1 MARRRRRRSYGAMVR
16 VPGLG
21 FLGQQVN
28 STDVALGAGLGLLGT
43 LVLKGA
49 GNKYLT
55 FLPDAVRKGSPL
67 IGGALTGAAAWYWQK
82 STAPSRANAYLA
94 GAVLAGASIQA
105 WDILKT
111 QFPGGLGDV
120 VSLRFN
126 GNRYGVFIDER
137 TPSVGP
143 GGASMGGLLIDEP
156 GRSMSDYNLGQLAQ
170 MSMGDDDELDGIE
183 ELMAA

>member
-1 MARRRRRRSYGAMVR
+1 MARRRRRGYGAMVK

-21 FLGQQVN
+21 FLGRNVN
-28 STDVALGAGLGLLGT
+28 STDVAIGAGIGLLGT

-49 GNKYLT
+49 GNKYLS
-55 FLPDAVRKGSPL
+55 FLPAPLLKGSPL
-67 IGGALTGAAAWYWQK
+67 LGSALSGGLAYMWQRR
-82 STAPSRANAYLA
+82 TAPTRADAYLA
-94 GAVLAGASIQA
+94 GAVLAGASVQA

-111 QFPGGLGDV
+111 QFPSGLGDV

-137 TPSVGP
+137 TPAVGP
-143 GGASMGGLLIDEP
+143 GGASYNGVIVDEP
-156 GRSMSDYNLGQLAQ
+156 NSRSMSDYNLGQLAQ
-170 MSMGDDDELDGIE
+170 LSMGNDDELDGIE